1 MAAKSADVSVQV
13 FLQCQGQYYRIGPP
27 GLVRG
32 PSQGQGLG
40 LCWQPVVRTSW
51 QVSLASL
58 EYVS

>member
-1 MAAKSADVSVQV
+1 MAAKPADVAAQV
-13 FLQCQGQYYRIGPP
+13 FLQCQVQHYRTGPP

-40 LCWQPVVRTSW
+40 LSWRPVVRTPW
-51 QVSLASL
+51 QVTLVSL

>member
-1 MAAKSADVSVQV
+1 MAAKPADVAAQV
-13 FLQCQGQYYRIGPP
+13 FLQRQGQHYPTGPL

-40 LCWQPVVRTSW
+40 LSWRPIVRTPW
-51 QVSLASL
+51 QVALASL